1 MQLNQLRMHAC
12 KSQKE
17 RKLTHSDIKTES
29 YQETQKSEKK
39 ISCLKEVK
47 QEEWFSVIFTFH
59 QGEIMGKN
67 KRLPGRILGTKEEGG
82 GRLCTKAFIQLKLI
96 KPRR

>member
-1 MQLNQLRMHAC
+1 MHARV
-12 KSQKE
+12 
-17 RKLTHSDIKTES
+17 RKRENSLSDIKTES
-29 YQETQKSEKK
+29 YQETQKLEKN

-59 QGEIMGKN
+59 QGETMGKN

-82 GRLCTKAFIQLKLI
+82 GRLCTKAFIQLKFI